1 VEHRDHQRHLRLT
14 GRALVAS
21 TSRAISQAAQKTRLM
36 EASGSSN
43 SSMKTAIARVVW
55 AGVALAPL
63 CLASCTGR
71 IGAAPG
77 DSPASAAMGGGG
89 SAATGGGSAT
99 SGGGTGTPGSVGIHR
114 LNAFEYDNTINDL
127 LGLSQSTAQK
137 TFVPD
142 ETGVNG
148 FDNEA
153 DALTMT
159 DAEFQQYFN
168 AADTLTEQA
177 FADPAL
183 AKAVV
188 TCTPASATDAACL
201 DAVINGFGLR
211 AYRRP
216 LTAAEVTRART
227 LAADAVTNGQDFNG
241 QVKQIVKMML
251 SSAPFL
257 YRIEVDAAPASQ
269 AVHRLSA
276 YELATR
282 LSYLVWSSMP
292 DAKLFAQAQTGALTT
307 DATLGLELARLLQDP
322 RAAGFTSSFA
332 GQWLGVRALAA
343 HQVEP
348 TAFPRWSEPVRQAM
362 VQEVQLYFN
371 EFLTG
376 SLPWTQFLTA
386 PISFV
391 NGPLAALYGVKDVP
405 ATQTTMTK
413 VMNADPNRVGF
424 LGTGAF
430 LTQSSYSY
438 RTVPTLRGKWVY
450 ENLLGEKIPAPPA
463 GVPALDP
470 AQAAATDSMTQEENV
485 RARLVAHRAEA
496 TCAACHNTLDPIGLG
511 LENFDGVGTYR
522 SAYGNGQTIDASGML
537 PDGTTFNGLPQLA
550 AILSQGTRQQE
561 MLGFAVQQLMTYA
574 LGRPLGAGDMASVA
588 QIQQQWATQGYAFKA
603 LLQDVVLSETF
614 RSRHGGA

>member
-1 VEHRDHQRHLRLT
+1 LT
-14 GRALVAS
+14 PPF
-21 TSRAISQAAQKTRLM
+21 I
-36 EASGSSN
+36 
-43 SSMKTAIARVVW
+43 
-55 AGVALAPL
+55 
-63 CLASCTGR
+63 ASCTGR
-71 IGAAPG
+71 IGEVPQG
-77 DSPASAAMGGGG
+77 SRG
-89 SAATGGGSAT
+89 SAVTGSGGSAT
-99 SGGGTGTPGSVGIHR
+99 TAGGAGGSGTAGSVVTGPPGSVGIHR
-114 LNAFEYDNTINDL
+114 LNAFEYDNTVNDL
-127 LGLSQSTAQK
+127 LGLSQGMAQK

-153 DALTMT
+153 DAFTMT

-168 AADTLTEQA
+168 AADTLTEQV

-183 AKAVV
+183 TKGIV
-188 TCTPASATDAACL
+188 TCAPAGATDTACR

-216 LTAAEVTRART
+216 LTPPEVTRFKA
-227 LAADAVTNGQDFNG
+227 LAADALTNGLDFTG
-241 QVKQIVKMML
+241 QVKQVVKMML

-257 YRIEVDAAPASQ
+257 YRIEVDSAPASLS
-269 AVHRLSA
+269 VHRLSA

-292 DAKLFAQAQTGALTT
+292 DAKLLAQAQTSALMTDTT
-307 DATLGLELARLLQDP
+307 LQQELTRLLQDP
-322 RAAGFTSSFA
+322 RAARFTSSFA
-332 GQWLGVRALAA
+332 GQWLGVRALGS

-348 TAFPRWSEPVRQAM
+348 TAFPKWSEPVRQAM
-362 VQEVQLYFN
+362 VQETQLYFN
-371 EFLTG
+371 EFLNG

-391 NGPLAALYGVKDVP
+391 NGPLAALYGIKSVP

-424 LGTGAF
+424 LGLGGF
-430 LTQSSYSY
+430 LAQSSYSY

-450 ENLLGEKIPAPPA
+450 ENLLGETIASPPA

-485 RARLVAHRAEA
+485 RARLLAHRVTA

-511 LENFDGVGTYR
+511 LENFDGVGMYR
-522 SAYGNGQTIDASGML
+522 STYGNGQAIDATGML

-550 AILSQGTRQQE
+550 AILSQGTRQKE
-561 MLGFAVQQLMTYA
+561 MLSFAVQQLMTYA
-574 LGRPLGAGDMASVA
+574 LGRPLVAGDMPAVA
-588 QIQQQWATQGYAFKA
+588 QIEQQWATQGYAFKA
-603 LLQDVVLSETF
+603 LLQDVVLSDTF
-614 RSRHGGA
+614 RSRHGGV